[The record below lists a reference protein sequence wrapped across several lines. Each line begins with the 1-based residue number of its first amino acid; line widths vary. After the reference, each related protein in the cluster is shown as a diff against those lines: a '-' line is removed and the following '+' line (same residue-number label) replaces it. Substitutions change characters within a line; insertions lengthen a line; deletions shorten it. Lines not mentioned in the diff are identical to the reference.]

1 MADAI
6 VVPDGEVPGGL
17 NLLRALN
24 PAHYGVDGLPGPG
37 HFIMRL
43 DHEPDDGVSTGIEAL
58 INVTQMRELKVING
72 PYGESYGV
80 AVLNVAEILEPVK
93 GTEIKVI
100 QQDAREWELFS
111 HAHAIITGYQRFP
124 SGSAGRKKIQEFR
137 RHLVKLAQRRYFP
150 PGSTT
155 EVRGD

>member
-1 MADAI
+1 MANAI
-6 VVPDGEVPGGL
+6 VVPDAEVTVDL

-24 PAHYGVDGLPGPG
+24 PKHYEDGLPGPN
-37 HFIMRL
+37 HFVMKL
-43 DHEPDDGVSTGIEAL
+43 DAGAEDGVSTGIEAL
-58 INVTQMRELKVING
+58 IKVDQMRGLQVIEGLCGKNC
-72 PYGESYGV
+72 GV
-80 AVLNVAEILEPVK
+80 ALLNVAEILEPVK

-111 HAHAIITGYQRFP
+111 HAHAIITGYQCFP

-137 RHLVKLAQRRYFP
+137 RHLVKLARRRYFP